1 MTYSPQLDKYPR
13 TRSYHPEGKTFDDIG
28 DPFAHPMTY
37 KEQNETHHLLL
48 ACLIA
53 SFGPATLLFPVL
65 PYQRPEI
72 ERRAQLRQCRERVSA
87 SFEFCSDV
95 CCIARATAESSS
107 PIFHWT
113 NLIFLGWKLTTK
125 KVTWIDDDESPIL
138 ILSCKSKI
146 WPCLYHITFSIS
158 ISGFSPSAIPCTFPT
173 SIDTW
178 C

>member
-13 TRSYHPEGKTFDDIG
+13 TSSYHPKGKTFDDIG

-87 SFEFCSDV
+87 SFEFGCISKLVTALARRKRPAPCSDV

-107 PIFHWT
+107 PIFH
-113 NLIFLGWKLTTK
+113 
-125 KVTWIDDDESPIL
+125 
-138 ILSCKSKI
+138 
-146 WPCLYHITFSIS
+146 
-158 ISGFSPSAIPCTFPT
+158 
-173 SIDTW
+173 
-178 C
+178 